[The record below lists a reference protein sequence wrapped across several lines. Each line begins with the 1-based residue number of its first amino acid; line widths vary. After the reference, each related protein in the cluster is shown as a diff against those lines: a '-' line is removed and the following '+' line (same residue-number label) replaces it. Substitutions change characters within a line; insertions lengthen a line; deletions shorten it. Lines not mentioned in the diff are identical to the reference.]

1 MAFAQALPGAGET
14 GMKAVCCICLL
25 LLVGLFAGCA
35 AQKRTMRLPPH
46 QARPQSAPL
55 VAQFGARLSIAG
67 QSAPVQGEVQMTE
80 SGGSLA
86 LILPHG
92 RTLGICTYSTDAQ
105 PASGPASGSGSG
117 SAHEPNGTAA
127 PQPVKMECTPAEGMG
142 REAAS
147 LLVRAGVAVYRILP
161 ALDPGAML
169 PNLEGK
175 GWSARFSQTADG
187 LNGVYSEQ
195 DGMTMDMYF
204 MEISRL

>member
-1 MAFAQALPGAGET
+1 
-14 GMKAVCCICLL
+14 MKAVRYLGLL
-25 LLVGLFAGCA
+25 LFLGLVAACG
-35 AQKRTMRLPPH
+35 AQKRTMQLPPL
-46 QARPQSAPL
+46 QASQQSDSL
-55 VAQFGARLSIAG
+55 VAQFGARLTLAG

-92 RTLGICTYSTDAQ
+92 RTLGVCTYSPDVALDSEPKGATSAQ
-105 PASGPASGSGSG
+105 S
-117 SAHEPNGTAA
+117 
-127 PQPVKMECTPAEGMG
+127 VKMQCIPAEGMG

-161 ALDPGAML
+161 ALGQDPAL
-169 PNLEGK
+169 TNLEGK
-175 GWSARFSQTADG
+175 GWKARFSPTADG

-204 MEISRL
+204 VEISHL

>member
-1 MAFAQALPGAGET
+1 MAFAQTLPGARKT
-14 GMKAVCCICLL
+14 GMKAVRYIGLL
-25 LLVGLFAGCA
+25 LIVGLLAACG
-35 AQKRTMRLPPH
+35 AQKRAVLLPPL
-46 QARPQSAPL
+46 QASQQSGSL
-55 VAQFGARLSIAG
+55 VAQFGARLTIAG

-92 RTLGICTYSTDAQ
+92 RTLGVCTYSADV
-105 PASGPASGSGSG
+105 ASGSGQK
-117 SAHEPNGTAA
+117 APAA
-127 PQPVKMECTPAEGMG
+127 PQSVKMQCTTAEGMG

-147 LLVRAGVAVYRILP
+147 LLFRTGVAIYRILP
-161 ALDPGAML
+161 ALGQDAVQ

-175 GWSARFSQTADG
+175 GWKARFSPTADG

-204 MEISRL
+204 VEISHL

>member
-1 MAFAQALPGAGET
+1 MAFAQTLPDARKT
-14 GMKAVCCICLL
+14 GMKALRYIGLL
-25 LLVGLFAGCA
+25 LIVGLLAACG
-35 AQKRTMRLPPH
+35 AQKRTVQLPPI
-46 QARPQSAPL
+46 QASQQSGSL
-55 VAQFGARLSIAG
+55 VAQFGARLTLAG

-92 RTLGICTYSTDAQ
+92 RTLGVCTYSPDVAPDSEPKGATGAQ
-105 PASGPASGSGSG
+105 S
-117 SAHEPNGTAA
+117 
-127 PQPVKMECTPAEGMG
+127 VKMQCTPAEGMG

-161 ALDPGAML
+161 ALGQDTAL
-169 PNLEGK
+169 TNLEGN
-175 GWSARFSQTADG
+175 GWKARFNPSADG

-204 MEISRL
+204 VEISHL